1 MRRLIGGITVLFTLS
16 FAGTVAAQE
25 QKAKGAAGIRT
36 EVEGIVNRSGVVEA
50 LDSLATASR
59 PELERTLEALTATL
73 NIFASRIANDPEL
86 RESAVRAA
94 QGLVGVAEVVV
105 VEQSNVLQEAL
116 RAAADRIGALPE
128 SEGAVPQLR

>member
-1 MRRLIGGITVLFTLS
+1 MRRLTGGITVLITLF
-16 FAGTVAAQE
+16 FAGNVAAQE
-25 QKAKGAAGIRT
+25 QKATGAEGIRA

-50 LDSLATASR
+50 LDSLAVASR
-59 PELERTLEALTATL
+59 PELERTLDALAATL
-73 NIFASRIANDPEL
+73 NVFASRIANDPDL

-116 RAAADRIGALPE
+116 RAAADRISSLPRE
-128 SEGAVPQLR
+128 EGAVPRLR

>member
-1 MRRLIGGITVLFTLS
+1 MRRSIGGMAVLFTLF
-16 FAGTVAAQE
+16 FAGNSAAQE
-25 QKAKGAAGIRT
+25 EKASGSEGIRA
-36 EVEGIVNRSGVVEA
+36 EVEAIVTQSGVVEA

-105 VEQSNVLQEAL
+105 VEQSSVLQEAL
-116 RAAADRIGALPE
+116 RAAAERIASLPS
-128 SEGAVPQLR
+128 SEGAAPQPR

>member
-1 MRRLIGGITVLFTLS
+1 MWRSICGFTVLVTLL
-16 FAGTVAAQE
+16 FAGSVAAQE
-25 QKAKGAAGIRT
+25 QKAKGAEGIRA

-73 NIFASRIANDPEL
+73 NVFASRIAADPEL

-105 VEQSNVLQEAL
+105 VEQSSVLQEAL
-116 RAAADRIGALPE
+116 RAAADRIASLPRD
-128 SEGAVPQLR
+128 EGAVPRPR

>member
-1 MRRLIGGITVLFTLS
+1 MKRLIGGITVLVTLF
-16 FAGTVAAQE
+16 FAGNVAAQE
-25 QKAKGAAGIRT
+25 QKATGAEGIRA

-50 LDSLATASR
+50 LDSLATVSR

-105 VEQSNVLQEAL
+105 VEQSGVLQEAL
-116 RAAADRIGALPE
+116 RAAADRIGSLPRDA
-128 SEGAVPQLR
+128 GAVPQLR